1 MTICPECGA
10 ESTPEMNCETVFN
23 DCLAHE
29 FVDPDFGEIHHLTI
43 AAYMLQHSSRLSDL
57 GWLATRQLLREF
69 LIEKKSP
76 SQIKKQNKNIVDS
89 GKRNWKIRS
98 SDGLAFIDRR
108 VWTKTILD
116 INLYNSAY
124 YRDTIIA
131 WASTVLTDSE
141 TISLSTHEGSS
152 EYGTGTQHEFS

>member
-29 FVDPDFGEIHHLTI
+29 FVDPDFFEVHHLTV

-76 SQIKKQNKNIVDS
+76 SQIKKQNEKIVEN
-89 GKRNWKIRS
+89 GKRNWKITS
-98 SDGLAFIDRR
+98 SNGLALIDRR
-108 VWTKTILD
+108 VWKKTIMNISLID
-116 INLYNSAY
+116 SAH

-131 WASTVLTDSE
+131 WACAVLTDSE
-141 TISLSTHEGSS
+141 LISLSTHEDSS
-152 EYGTGTQHEFS
+152 EYGTGT